1 MDQNHFNTDEAVRKS
16 GSHLTLA
23 ERGMIQAL
31 HREGMSLRDIAKN
44 IGCAHTTIS
53 YELKRGT
60 PPRKCNRGRIPSV
73 EPLSY
78 IHHLTFSGIIGI

>member
-1 MDQNHFNTDEAVRKS
+1 MDQNHFYTDEAVRKS
-16 GSHLTLA
+16 RSHLTLA

-44 IGCAHTTIS
+44 IGCAHTTIY

-60 PPRKCNRGRIPSV
+60 PPRKSNRGRAPG
-73 EPLSY
+73 Y
-78 IHHLTFSGIIGI
+78 TA

>member
-44 IGCAHTTIS
+44 IGLCP
-53 YELKRGT
+53 YDNL
-60 PPRKCNRGRIPSV
+60 
-73 EPLSY
+73 L
-78 IHHLTFSGIIGI
+78 